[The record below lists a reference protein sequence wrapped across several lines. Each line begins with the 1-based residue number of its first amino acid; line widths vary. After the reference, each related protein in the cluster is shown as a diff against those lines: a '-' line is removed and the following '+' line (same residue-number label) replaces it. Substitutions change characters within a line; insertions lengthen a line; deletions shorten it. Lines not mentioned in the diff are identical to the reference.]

1 MRKDE
6 KSAARRFSHFK
17 INDFFEKEGSH
28 PEESSGFQAISDG
41 EDQRPVSP
49 PQLTESVEKFLFLGK
64 RGVLFAD
71 RSFPAGRAAHD
82 KPVQGDFMDTGQPD
96 EKLHGGNPRSGLETG
111 DFLLTDT
118 QKFRESGL
126 GHVSAKVAYAGS
138 EAQRIPVVVD
148 ALLVYHSYYAFLEYM
163 KGSGKLA
170 GL

>member
-1 MRKDE
+1 MHFAIKDDL
-6 KSAARRFSHFK
+6 
-17 INDFFEKEGSH
+17 DFLKRGSLS
-28 PEESSGFQAISDG
+28 EAFSGFQAIGDG
-41 EDQRPVSP
+41 EDQRTVSSSQP
-49 PQLTESVEKFLFLGK
+49 AESVEQFLFLGK

-71 RSFPAGRAAHD
+71 RPLPARGAAHD
-82 KPVQGDFMDTGQPD
+82 KPVQRDLMDTGQPD
-96 EKLHGGNPRSGLETG
+96 EKLYGRNPRSGLETG
-111 DFLLTDT
+111 DLLLTDA

-148 ALLVYHSYYAFLEYM
+148 SLLVYHSYYAFLEYM